1 METKT
6 NPRSSIYD
14 RQPQNSKTRRQ
25 IQTPSAESNPI
36 FPEDIIAEILSR
48 LPVKS
53 LLKFKCVSK
62 SWRSLISSKHFI
74 VAHLRISRK
83 NTNFTRHTIIS
94 TILRPCYRL
103 NQCSLQS
110 LLCGPMGDGVDSYY
124 PMITINNSVRI
135 VGCCNGLVCI
145 AINGKYFCLWNPS
158 IKEYKKLPDVDDEM
172 KMGLFITKYG
182 FGFDESNEDYKD
194 GLPFD
199 DNGKYVSGKLH
210 WGRRDG
216 FNSRWDIVSFDL
228 GLEICETVE
237 QPKYVENGFSLSLG
251 LVGGCLCVLC
261 DFPKTS
267 LDVWVLKEYGV
278 RESWV
283 KLVTV
288 PYNLDDDPWKG
299 PYSTPLCIG
308 PKGEILLVYGSSF
321 VVYDPKGNCFRQQ
334 KITNFGS
341 FLEADVY
348 TESLVS
354 LVLDGE

>member
-1 METKT
+1 MRFKIMALFDLQQAFH
-6 NPRSSIYD
+6 RSPS
-14 RQPQNSKTRRQ
+14 QN
-25 IQTPSAESNPI
+25 
-36 FPEDIIAEILSR
+36 
-48 LPVKS
+48 
-53 LLKFKCVSK
+53 FK
-62 SWRSLISSKHFI
+62 
-74 VAHLRISRK
+74 K

-124 PMITINNSVRI
+124 PMIPINNSVRI

-158 IKEYKKLPDVDDEM
+158 IKEYKKLPDVDDKM

-182 FGFDESNEDYKD
+182 FGFDESNEDYKVLGILSGFCSADRYETMIKIYSLRTNSWKKIEIFKD

-228 GLEICETVE
+228 GREICETVE
-237 QPKYVENGFSLSLG
+237 QPKYVENGFSPSLG

-278 RESWV
+278 KESWV
-283 KLVTV
+283 KMVTV

-321 VVYDPKGNCFRQQ
+321 VVYDPKGNCFRHR

-348 TESLVS
+348 MESLVS